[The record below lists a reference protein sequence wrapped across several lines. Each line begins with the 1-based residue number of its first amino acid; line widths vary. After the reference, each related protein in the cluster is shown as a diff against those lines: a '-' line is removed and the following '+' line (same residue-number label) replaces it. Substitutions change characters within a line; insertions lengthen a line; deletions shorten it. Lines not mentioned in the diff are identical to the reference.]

1 MGSKGGNFGPIS
13 TDTVKKSEKVALLI
27 TFSIFC
33 MQTRLEAKFSC

>member
-1 MGSKGGNFGPIS
+1 MGSKGGNFGPVS

-33 MQTRLEAKFSC
+33 MGIRLEAKFSC